1 MPKLKKLKFRC
12 TVHKDGRR
20 KTAERHLFPQN
31 RQLSVIQGA
40 SASSISNSNVDVG
53 LTLPSNHAEPVEHVE
68 ESPNSVEA
76 VNLGDKVSQHYATKQ
91 KEVEAWQCRREQL
104 LAYHVNNLAPSGQC
118 CVECFTSDPQDI
130 VRCLECGPL
139 YQGCEACV
147 VNAHRHRPFHSLEK
161 WQVRLLSLMNVMNI
175 IMIMVLQ
182 LRSLDNL

>member
-1 MPKLKKLKFRC
+1 M
-12 TVHKDGRR
+12 HKDGHR

-31 RQLSVIQGA
+31 RQLLVSQGA
-40 SASSISNSNVDVG
+40 SASSTSNTNTDVS
-53 LTLPSNHAEPVEHVE
+53 LALPSNHAEPVEE
-68 ESPNSVEA
+68 TPNSVEA
-76 VNLGDKVSQHYATKQ
+76 VNLDDQVSHHYAAKQ
-91 KEVEAWQCRREQL
+91 KKVEAWQCQREQL

-147 VNAHRHRPFHSLEK
+147 VNAHRHRPFYSLEK
-161 WQVRLLSLMNVMNI
+161 WQVSLVSLMNVMNI
-175 IMIMVLQ
+175 IMIMVPQ